1 MNTELNRKGRAIVL
15 RVFFSISFWLMADG
29 VYAADNLNFK
39 GRLVAEPCT
48 IRPGDE
54 AVELDLNEVSVQQ
67 LYLNNRTTGRPFEIH
82 LEGCDTSIA
91 DRLTTTFTGIE
102 NSELPGLLALD
113 ASSVARGIALGIE
126 TMDNLPLP
134 LNIISDEQALNDGS
148 NIIEFKAYVRGEPIA
163 LANRSIRAGTFRATS
178 TFTLAYP

>member
-1 MNTELNRKGRAIVL
+1 
-15 RVFFSISFWLMADG
+15 MADG
-29 VYAADNLNFK
+29 VYAADNLSFK

-54 AVELDLNEVSVQQ
+54 ALELDLREVSAQE
-67 LYLNNRTTGRPFEIH
+67 LYLNNRSTGRRFQIH

-91 DRLTTTFTGIE
+91 DSVTTTFTGIE

-126 TMDNLPLP
+126 TMTNLPLP
-134 LNIISDEQALNDGS
+134 LNVVSDEQALSDGN
-148 NIIEFKAYVRGEPIA
+148 NIIQFKAYVRGEPIA
-163 LANRSIRAGTFRATS
+163 LANRSIRAGTFKAAS